1 MVNRMGESTMQE
13 LANAVSF
20 VIPCLNEAQTLP
32 LVLRKIR
39 QLSESDLKACAV
51 EMLVVDN
58 GSTDCSVELAKR
70 EGARVLSCVEK
81 GYGAALR
88 FGIANATHPI
98 VIFADADNTYDLLEA
113 PRLLAELEQGA
124 DLVLGSRLRG
134 DIKHGAMPFSHRHIG
149 TPVLTSM
156 INHLYGGHGRK
167 LTDCNSGFRC
177 FWKDQFLSWGVKSTG
192 MEFASEMLVKALIA
206 EARTSEVPITL
217 YRDERGR
224 VPHLARWRDGMR
236 HVLQILL
243 ESPRFF
249 FTVGTVTWLISWL
262 VLLTAAR
269 TGLVT
274 IGGVTLMGLHTMM
287 FGLLFSV
294 VGITIFGIGLN
305 LSARHPVRKGVY
317 GSLLNLKEDRLF
329 WGLVS
334 LGLLSF
340 AGVLLVVGKWVV
352 AGFSNISLER
362 ITLVLIAFSTNGLIF
377 IANTF
382 AAHLMKRST

>member
-1 MVNRMGESTMQE
+1 MREIMR
-13 LANAVSF
+13 AVSF

-32 LVLRKIR
+32 LVLKKIR
-39 QLSESDLKACAV
+39 QLSESALKEYQV

-58 GSTDCSVELAKR
+58 GSTDCSVELAQR
-70 EGARVLSCVEK
+70 GGARVLSCAER

-88 FGIANATHPI
+88 SGIANATHPI
-98 VIFADADNTYDLLEA
+98 VVFADADNTYDLLEA
-113 PRLLAELEQGA
+113 PRLLEELERGS

-134 DIKHGAMPFSHRHIG
+134 EIKHGAMPFLHRHLG
-149 TPVLTSM
+149 TPFLTSM
-156 INHLYGGHGRK
+156 INHLYGRRGK
-167 LTDCNSGFRC
+167 TLSDCNSGFRC
-177 FWKDQFLSWGVKSTG
+177 FRKDQFLSWGVKSAG

-206 EARTSEVPITL
+206 DAKTSEVPITL

-224 VPHLARWRDGMR
+224 IPHLARWRDGMR

-249 FTVGTVTWLISWL
+249 FTTGTVIWSLSWL
-262 VLLTAAR
+262 VLLTAAW

-274 IGGVTLMGLHTMM
+274 IGGATFMGLHTMM
-287 FGLLFSV
+287 FGLLFSC
-294 VGITIFGIGLN
+294 VGITIFGVGLN
-305 LSARHPVRKGVY
+305 LSARHPLRKGVY
-317 GSLLNLKEDRLF
+317 GYLLNLKEDRLF

-334 LGLLSF
+334 LGLVSF
-340 AGVLLVVGKWVV
+340 TCDFLVVVKWMA

-377 IANTF
+377 IANIF
-382 AAHLMKRST
+382 AAHLMKRSA